1 MRSSGR
7 GRVRR
12 EAKKTRKG
20 KERGWKEEREKGK
33 KRGEF
38 RPMVVFKSRRHDCIS
53 TFSRHLF
60 TTLCDVLCER
70 NWWLM
75 CSSLL
80 RIAGIFSRLHSAKPK
95 MLFTSTERSYDMSS
109 LYLRQKN
116 RPKAGL
122 WTRMK
127 IVSSV
132 VSCGPSSRIVQFS
145 RISRINLVWGPY
157 GSRTILTR
165 ARILERL
172 CYHTLVAI
180 SDIVLV
186 ITVLRWSVK
195 IW

>member
-1 MRSSGR
+1 VRSSGR

-12 EAKKTRKG
+12 EAKKRKG

-80 RIAGIFSRLHSAKPK
+80 RIAGFFSQLHSAKPRCCHEYRAIVRYEFAVFAPK
-95 MLFTSTERSYDMSS
+95 ESSKGRPMNSY
-109 LYLRQKN
+109 KN
-116 RPKAGL
+116 RKQ
-122 WTRMK
+122 
-127 IVSSV
+127 
-132 VSCGPSSRIVQFS
+132 C
-145 RISRINLVWGPY
+145 
-157 GSRTILTR
+157 
-165 ARILERL
+165 RL
-172 CYHTLVAI
+172 M
-180 SDIVLV
+180 
-186 ITVLRWSVK
+186 WS
-195 IW
+195 

>member
-1 MRSSGR
+1 MIASAHFHATCSQHFATCCANEIG
-7 GRVRR
+7 
-12 EAKKTRKG
+12 
-20 KERGWKEEREKGK
+20 GWCAAVYYE
-33 KRGEF
+33 
-38 RPMVVFKSRRHDCIS
+38 
-53 TFSRHLF
+53 
-60 TTLCDVLCER
+60 
-70 NWWLM
+70 
-75 CSSLL
+75 L
-80 RIAGIFSRLHSAKPK
+80 RDFFPSYTVQNQDAV
-95 MLFTSTERSYDMSS
+95 TSTERSYDMSS

-122 WTRMK
+122 WTRIK

-132 VSCGPSSRIVQFS
+132 VSCGPSTRIVQFS

>member
-1 MRSSGR
+1 MHQHIFTPLVHNTLR
-7 GRVRR
+7 RVVRT
-12 EAKKTRKG
+12 KL
-20 KERGWKEEREKGK
+20 
-33 KRGEF
+33 
-38 RPMVVFKSRRHDCIS
+38 VVDVQQ
-53 TFSRHLF
+53 F
-60 TTLCDVLCER
+60 TTNCGNFFPVTQCKTKDAV
-70 NWWLM
+70 
-75 CSSLL
+75 
-80 RIAGIFSRLHSAKPK
+80 
-95 MLFTSTERSYDMSS
+95 TSTERSYDMSS

-132 VSCGPSSRIVQFS
+132 VSCGPSTRIVQFS

-186 ITVLRWSVK
+186 IAVLRWSVK